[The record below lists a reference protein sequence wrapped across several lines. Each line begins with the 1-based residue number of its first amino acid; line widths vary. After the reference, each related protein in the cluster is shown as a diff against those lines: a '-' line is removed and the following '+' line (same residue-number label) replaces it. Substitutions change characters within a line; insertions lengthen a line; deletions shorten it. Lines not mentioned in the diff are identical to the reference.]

1 MNQLT
6 KSICISPEHL
16 TREIR
21 QNIYSVLKDK
31 FEGKAFKEDG
41 FVSNIQKDFKILN
54 NFVSPSM
61 ASQIIFKVCFR
72 ADVLKPEI
80 GNIFSGKVIAVDER
94 AVIIS
99 VDNKMNILIPWSR
112 LPEFTF
118 DKAKMIFEGVWKGE
132 KKKIKVGDE
141 ISAEIIAIRF
151 EKKFICIG
159 KLN

>member
-1 MNQLT
+1 MQQLI

-16 TREIR
+16 TSDIRE
-21 QNIYSVLKDK
+21 NVLFVLKDK

-41 FVSNIQKDFKILN
+41 FISNIRNDFHILN

-61 ASQIIFKVCFR
+61 SSQILFKIKFW

-80 GNIFSGKVIAVDER
+80 GHVFSGKVITVDER

-99 VDNKMNILIPWSR
+99 VDGKMNILVPSTR
-112 LPEFTF
+112 LPNFSF
-118 DKAKMIFEGVWKGE
+118 DKTKMTFEGVWKDE
-132 KKKIKVGDE
+132 KKKIKIGDE
-141 ISAEIIAIRF
+141 ISVEIIAVRF
-151 EKKFICIG
+151 EKKFICIA

>member
-6 KSICISPEHL
+6 KSICISPELL
-16 TREIR
+16 TQDIR
-21 QNIYSVLKDK
+21 QNIFSVLKEK
-31 FEGKAFKEDG
+31 FEGIALKEDG
-41 FVSNIQKDFKILN
+41 FVSNIQNDFRILN

-80 GNIFSGKVIAVDER
+80 GNCFTGKVIAVDER
-94 AVIIS
+94 AVIVS
-99 VDNKMNILIPWSR
+99 VENKMNILIPATR
-112 LPEFTF
+112 LPDFSFDKTKMTF
-118 DKAKMIFEGVWKGE
+118 DGVWKGA

-141 ISAEIIAIRF
+141 ICAEIIAIRF